1 MCTSCRESPLS
12 SGRPDQTVWHD
23 VPGGA
28 PWLERRWGSLTLVPW
43 LPQALE
49 GGESVSGTQDG
60 ARMSVGSSG
69 ESSVALFS
77 DDGALLDWNSE
88 FAVEFAQASAMV
100 ARGADYLTLVAA
112 GLGAAALGVTR
123 DGLGDPRRYRYVV
136 DGVEV
141 AVRESRT
148 AGGALLRLAAPV
160 RAQTRLADELRNL
173 RKALRGREGLAP
185 QGSPGPEVQPS
196 GAAVTSPS
204 RFAATVSHK
213 LRTPMQGVLGR
224 MSLINDIIEVSEMG
238 QGAALRIADLD
249 LVDLVEGVVGL
260 FAVRARDRGLE
271 LRIAIDPAVPRV
283 IRGDGLRLRQVLLNI
298 LSNAIKFTS
307 RGSIEARVGVDMSGR
322 AFDGPSLRLEIEDSG
337 AGIDPAAV
345 EGIFHRSDGEGVGL
359 TRSRALVERMGGKI
373 GVTSEPG
380 VGSTFWVELPLP
392 QEEVSSVPAPPL
404 ASRALAGALDLQG
417 LQLLLVEDNEVN
429 LAVIEAFVVSAG
441 GTCDVATSGTAA
453 IKACARGSY
462 DVVLMDIHMQG
473 MDGLT
478 ASQIIRAARDP
489 EGPPI
494 KIIAITADARPE
506 VQVQAA
512 DVGMDGWIA
521 KPFHRD
527 QLVLAIQ
534 EALGRGPG

>member
-1 MCTSCRESPLS
+1 MNM
-12 SGRPDQTVWHD
+12 D
-23 VPGGA
+23 
-28 PWLERRWGSLTLVPW
+28 
-43 LPQALE
+43 
-49 GGESVSGTQDG
+49 
-60 ARMSVGSSG
+60 SSG
-69 ESSVALFS
+69 EPSVALFS
-77 DDGALLDWNSE
+77 DDAALLDWNSE
-88 FAVEFAQASAMV
+88 FAVELEQASGMLV
-100 ARGADYLTLVAA
+100 RGVDYLTLVEA
-112 GLGAAALGVTR
+112 GLGEGALEVTR
-123 DGLGDPRRYRYVV
+123 EGLGDPRRYRYVV

-148 AGGALLRLAAPV
+148 AGGAILRLAAPV
-160 RAQTRLADELRNL
+160 RAETRLADELRIL
-173 RKALRGREGLAP
+173 RTATGGREGLVP
-185 QGSPGPEVQPS
+185 QGSPGPAGQTS
-196 GAAVTSPS
+196 GIAVTSPS

-213 LRTPMQGVLGR
+213 LRTPMQGVLGMASLLLR
-224 MSLINDIIEVSEMG
+224 TELDHTQRAYLGAIDRSGRLLMSLINDIIEVAEMG

-260 FAVRARDRGLE
+260 FAVRARDRGLD

-307 RGSIEARVGVDMSGR
+307 RGSIEARVGVDRSGR
-322 AFDGPSLRLEIEDSG
+322 AVGESYVRFEIEDSG
-337 AGIDPAAV
+337 AGIDPAAAQ
-345 EGIFHRSDGEGVGL
+345 GLFDRSDGDGFGL
-359 TRSRALVERMGGKI
+359 TRSRALVERMGGRI

-380 VGSTFWVELPLP
+380 VGSTFWVELPLAR
-392 QEEVSSVPAPPL
+392 EEVAPPP
-404 ASRALAGALDLQG
+404 RALTLDLQG

-441 GTCDVATSGTAA
+441 GACDVATSGTAA
-453 IKACARGSY
+453 IKACARRSY

-478 ASQIIRAARDP
+478 ASQIIRTARDP

-527 QLVLAIQ
+527 QLILAIRR
-534 EALGRGPG
+534 ALGRGPT

>member
-1 MCTSCRESPLS
+1 
-12 SGRPDQTVWHD
+12 
-23 VPGGA
+23 
-28 PWLERRWGSLTLVPW
+28 
-43 LPQALE
+43 
-49 GGESVSGTQDG
+49 
-60 ARMSVGSSG
+60 MSVGSSG

-100 ARGADYLTLVAA
+100 VRGADYLTLVAA

-148 AGGALLRLAAPV
+148 ADGALLRLAAPV
-160 RAQTRLADELRNL
+160 CAQTRLADELRNL

-213 LRTPMQGVLGR
+213 LRTPMQGVLGMASLLLR
-224 MSLINDIIEVSEMG
+224 TELDHTQRAYLGAIDTSGRLLMSLINDIIEVSEMG

-307 RGSIEARVGVDMSGR
+307 RGSIEARVGVDMSGS

-337 AGIDPAAV
+337 AGIEPAAV